1 MRRISILTAL
11 SICMFCHVKA
21 NNALTHDTITIQ
33 TASPS
38 QLHKENTEKKF
49 IKPEA
54 FGFKIKNIDVPK
66 DYYNFIMDDSCE
78 NICFLCPD
86 STADNTKKK
95 KKQSILMTVRRIS
108 DNKLLYRKTF
118 PWKGQKYILSKTSL
132 TELLFNNTTI
142 TDFATT
148 AQLFEKKNVHTYMG
162 YTNDKLFLCTRNN
175 LTDKVKITA
184 YSLTTGQEVW
194 QQTKLLNADNGMTT
208 CQPIDEVS
216 DYVVSG
222 DLIRVN
228 WETGNIKKL
237 DCKTTITNQKKLLST
252 VLIGVATGV
261 AGGMM
266 GLSTI
271 YYPVYST
278 TINNNNYR
286 SFFYMPSPLKIGGL
300 NSSVIQ
306 NSGKNYFAD
315 RNSLHCFDDDMNE
328 TWNVELPEKA
338 TRSEILLKGDTICM
352 VNLALAI
359 YGNGGAKPMEKP
371 YVATFSATDGK
382 MFSYQ
387 PMEFENQNVISC
399 FSSNDQLHL
408 LFPNR
413 EAIYNTITNKMDI
426 VDTDT
431 TLIGSF
437 KYYID
442 EGQLFKLDSNNTFSE
457 IKPTKNTLPIRTNNG
472 YVVNLKNGKPTIL
485 ANPAEAYRTIAS
497 HDDMTFVVGQRGK
510 FMELWLLKNGEAA
523 LISDRLNSVRTKH
536 RHLVLSLDNGKI
548 QIISY

>member
-1 MRRISILTAL
+1 MRRISILIAL
-11 SICMFCHVKA
+11 SICLSCHVMADNVLK
-21 NNALTHDTITIQ
+21 HDTTTIQ

-38 QLHKENTEKKF
+38 QLHKEKTEKKF
-49 IKPEA
+49 IKPEV

-66 DYYNFIMDDSCE
+66 DYYNFITDDSCE
-78 NICFLCPD
+78 NICFLSAD

-95 KKQSILMTVRRIS
+95 KKQSILMTVKRIS

-132 TELLFNNTTI
+132 TELLSNNTTI

-148 AQLFEKKNVHTYMG
+148 AQLFEQKGVHSYMG
-162 YTNDKLFLCTRNN
+162 YVNNKLLLCSHSN

-194 QQTKLLNADNGMTT
+194 QQKKLLNNDNGMTT

-228 WETGNIKKL
+228 WETGDIKRL
-237 DCKTTITNQKKLLST
+237 ESKTSIANQKKVLST
-252 VLIGVATGV
+252 IFIGAATGIV
-261 AGGMM
+261 GGMM
-266 GLSTI
+266 GLSAI
-271 YYPVYST
+271 YYPVYNT
-278 TINNNNYR
+278 TLNNNYR

-300 NSSVIQ
+300 NSYVIQ

-315 RNSLHCFDDDMNE
+315 RNSLYCFDDDMNE
-328 TWNVELPEKA
+328 TWKIELPEKA
-338 TRSEILLKGDTICM
+338 TRSELFLKGDTICM

-359 YGNGGAKPMEKP
+359 YGNGGAKAMEKP

-382 MFSYQ
+382 LFSYQ
-387 PMEFENQNVISC
+387 PMEMENQNVISC
-399 FSSNDQLHL
+399 ISSNDQLHL

-413 EAIYNTITNKMDI
+413 EAIYNTTSNKMDFF
-426 VDTDT
+426 DTDT

-442 EGQLFKLDSNNTFSE
+442 EGQLFKVDTDNSFSE
-457 IKPTKNTLPIRTNNG
+457 IKPTRNTVPIRTNKG
-472 YVVNLKNGKPTIL
+472 YVVDVKNGKPTVL
-485 ANPAEAYRTIAS
+485 ATPTEAYRTIAS
-497 HDDMTFVVGQRGK
+497 HDDMTFIVGQRGK

-523 LISDRLNSVRTKH
+523 LISDRLNSIRTKS
-536 RHLVLSLDNGKI
+536 RHLILCLDNGKI
-548 QIISY
+548 QILSY